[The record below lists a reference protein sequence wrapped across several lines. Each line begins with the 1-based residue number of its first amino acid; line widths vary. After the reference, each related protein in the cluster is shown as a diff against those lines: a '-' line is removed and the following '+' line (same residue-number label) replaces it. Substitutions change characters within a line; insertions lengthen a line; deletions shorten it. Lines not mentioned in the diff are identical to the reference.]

1 MKNPSMT
8 SSMKHVSSAKLKT
21 IRKRFANLYGVEVA
35 DSLLDRFFHMIGR
48 YGVGVHRTTLSSK
61 VISQK
66 DAVLITYADMV
77 SNGKAHPLSTL
88 REFCTAR
95 LKGAFSAIHIL
106 PFYPWTSDDG
116 FSVVDYREVDQRYGN
131 WEDVSRLSEEFEL
144 MFDLVLNHCSS
155 KSPWFREYVSG
166 VEPGSNYIL
175 EGDKDAD
182 LSAVVRPRASPL
194 LTPYQTR
201 KGERHVWTT
210 FSADQVDLDWTSPDL
225 LFEFLD
231 IIMFYASIGC
241 RILRLDAVAFLWK
254 EVGTNC
260 LHQPKTHEVIKLIR
274 NFIEVV
280 APEVFILTETNVPH
294 QENISYFGKGDEAH
308 AVYQFPL
315 PPLLLH
321 GLLRGTAEHVTN
333 WAANLAP
340 PPKGCHFLNFTAS
353 HDGIGVR
360 PLEGI
365 LPTEEILALADEV
378 RGNGGHVS
386 MRKLEDGTEFPYELN
401 ATYYGALSHQK
412 DTELGNKRFLCSQ
425 AIALAMKGIPAVY
438 FHSLC
443 ATPNYTE
450 GVKETGHN
458 RTINRRK
465 WKSDELDN
473 LLDDENGNSGEIFEW
488 YTRVLRRRAS
498 CPAFHPD
505 ALQKVIDLGNEVFAF
520 ERKSIDGGQMILCL
534 FNFLPI
540 EVKFNQKQTSSFY
553 LSNGTVKDLISGGE
567 FSFDNS
573 SFALRPYQAL
583 WLCQN

>member
-1 MKNPSMT
+1 MKSSAIT
-8 SSMKHVSSAKLKT
+8 SSVKHVSSAKLKT
-21 IRKRFANLYGVEVA
+21 IRKRLANLYGVEEA
-35 DSLLDRFFHMIGR
+35 DTLLDRFFHMIGR
-48 YGVGVHRTTLSSK
+48 YGVGVNRTNLSSK

-77 SNGKAHPLSTL
+77 SDGKAHPFSTL
-88 REFCTAR
+88 KEFCTAR

-116 FSVVDYREVDQRYGN
+116 FSVVDYREVDKRYGN
-131 WEDVSRLSEEFEL
+131 WDDVSRLSEEFEL

-166 VEPGSNYIL
+166 IEPGSNYIL
-175 EGDKDAD
+175 EGDEEAD
-182 LSAVVRPRASPL
+182 LSSVVRPRASPL

-210 FSADQVDLDWTSPDL
+210 FSADQVDLDWTSSDL

-231 IIMFYASIGC
+231 IIMFYASLGC

-254 EVGTNC
+254 EIGTNC
-260 LHQPKTHEVIKLIR
+260 LHLPKTHEVIKLIR

-280 APEVFILTETNVPH
+280 APEVLILTETNVPH

-308 AVYQFPL
+308 AVYQFSL

-321 GLLRGTAEHVTN
+321 GLLQGTAKHVTN
-333 WAANLAP
+333 WAAHLAP

-365 LPTEEILALADEV
+365 LDTDEILSLADEV

-386 MRKLEDGTEFPYELN
+386 MRKLEDGSEFPYELN
-401 ATYYGALSHQK
+401 ATYYGALSHKK
-412 DTELGNKRFLCSQ
+412 DPELGKKRFLCSQ

-458 RTINRRK
+458 RTINRKK
-465 WKSDELDN
+465 WKSEELETLLEDE
-473 LLDDENGNSGEIFEW
+473 ESNSGEIFEW

-505 ALQKVIDLGNEVFAF
+505 ASQKVIELGDDIFAF
-520 ERKSIDGGQMILCL
+520 ERRSLDGGQVIICL
-534 FNFLPI
+534 FNFLPH
-540 EVKFNQKQTSSFY
+540 EVKSNQKQTLASY
-553 LSNGTVKDLISGGE
+553 LSNGSVKDLISGGE
-567 FSFDNS
+567 FSFDNE